1 VSNLKHC
8 MFPNGV
14 TEIYYALAF
23 ALEYLKLN
31 LYAAVSSLG
40 QILKRQNIQ

>member
-1 VSNLKHC
+1 

-31 LYAAVSSLG
+31 LYAAVVCTRFRLG